1 MQGNFPKAIP
11 KRQLSK
17 GIFPSV
23 NFPYCNFP
31 SSNFSSLIPAAAL
44 GPLAHPRHRA
54 LVPIAAFHCIWK
66 VATWKILTW
75 KVTLGNRLWENTL
88 RGKKIK

>member
-1 MQGNFPKAIP
+1 MQINSLSFQGILFEVATSQLYNF
-11 KRQLSK
+11 S
-17 GIFPSV
+17 
-23 NFPYCNFP
+23 